1 MRINEDY
8 IDNVKPDEL
17 ADDYSSLSMDVR
29 QNVEWLLAGQYTNID
44 FDIIG
49 RPVYKPKDS
58 KELKELIRMCI
69 IRYGYE
75 CDLNWIDVSEITDME
90 ELFVCSKFNGD
101 ISGWDVSKVVKMN
114 SMFEMSLFNGN
125 ISCWDVSRVTDMTSM
140 FSYAPFNSDISRWNV
155 SSVMHMQSMFY
166 QS

>member
-17 ADDYSSLSMDVR
+17 ADDYRSLSMDVR

-49 RPVYKPKDS
+49 RPIYKPKDS
-58 KELKELIRMCI
+58 GELNDLIRMCI

-101 ISGWDVSKVVKMN
+101 ISGWDVSKVVNMS
-114 SMFEMSLFNGN
+114 SMFAMSLFNGD
-125 ISCWDVSRVTDMTSM
+125 ISCWDVS
-140 FSYAPFNSDISRWNV
+140 
-155 SSVMHMQSMFY
+155 SVMDMQLMFF
-166 QS
+166 QSNFN